1 MPSGLLQVVIVY
13 NKSNVFGLS
22 KDAALL
28 AEALPAIARLGEGQR
43 IGHVKVVDCRE
54 QPTPCDICIHLEVP
68 YAVWFAWSRVNV
80 LVVNHEW
87 FEAEKWSGYMSHFDT
102 LVFRDRL
109 SADRCV
115 KATEACGNSVA
126 ATVIVPWIA
135 GPWKK
140 TVGGP
145 ASTAQAKPASTRHS
159 DGFVWFI
166 GGSPNKRAAAEA
178 ILPLWRDDYP
188 LLHVCSLEPLNVPE
202 KPNVKFQVGFLKQEA
217 RDMLARSRPGHI
229 CFSTAESFGYT
240 AAEAE
245 ELGVYSFLN
254 TLPCYVETFGDSPA
268 TGWLTTPTTEKGTAD
283 WAAADNLAAQLD
295 SLVAEFLRAPLAE
308 LRAQKQASAVARRA
322 GFEAGIKELIKV
334 CKDAIAV
341 RPPVPKH
348 MPPLLNHQDCPPIS
362 VITLVY
368 NRPKFVE
375 NALIN
380 LLSTDYPRDK
390 IEWVVVDDSDAD
402 QSASNRIVQFA
413 EKFAPG
419 VVTYIPLNKKRSIG
433 YKRNLACERAKHN
446 IFVVMDDDDHYPSTS
461 FRRRVAYLLKGKQA
475 AGCAVCTTIAM
486 YDLLKGTSAVNVP
499 PYGLSLGERCSEA
512 TLTFTRAFWLE
523 KGFPDISMAEGEGF
537 LSGRISQVVEMP
549 PQQIIVALNHRN
561 NVGGRKIPDTEPGCF
576 WGFPRPLLEF
586 LHGLVGIKVEAA

>member
-1 MPSGLLQVVIVY
+1 MPSGLLQVTIVY

-28 AEALPAIARLGEGQR
+28 AEALPAIARAGEGQR

-68 YAVWFAWSRVNV
+68 YGVWFSWARTNV

-87 FEAEKWSGYMSHFDT
+87 FLAEKWSGYMSQFDA
-102 LVFRDRL
+102 LVFRDSK
-109 SADRCV
+109 SAERCV
-115 KATEACGNSVA
+115 AATEACGNSVA
-126 ATVIVPWIA
+126 ASVVVPWIA

-140 TVGGP
+140 ILGAAGAV
-145 ASTAQAKPASTRHS
+145 KPASTRHS

-178 ILPLWRDDYP
+178 ILSLWRDDYP
-188 LLHVCSLEPLNVPE
+188 LLHVCTLEPLNVPE
-202 KPNVKFQVGFLKQEA
+202 RPNVKIQVGFLKQEA

-229 CFSTAESFGYT
+229 CFSRAESFGYT

-254 TLPCYVETFGDSPA
+254 TLPCYEETFGDSPA
-268 TGWLTTPTTEKGTAD
+268 TAWLKTPVDDKGTAD
-283 WAAADNLAAQLD
+283 FVGADNLAGQLD
-295 SLVAEFLRAPLAE
+295 TMIAEFLRAPLVE
-308 LRAQKQASAVARRA
+308 LRAEKQSRAAARRGA
-322 GFEAGIKELIKV
+322 FESGINELIKV
-334 CKDAIAV
+334 CKDALV
-341 RPPVPKH
+341 SRNPLPKH
-348 MPPLLNHQDCPPIS
+348 MPPLLNQQDCPPIS
-362 VITLVY
+362 IITLVH

-433 YKRNLACERAKHN
+433 YKRNLACERAKHGL
-446 IFVVMDDDDHYPSTS
+446 FVMMDDDDHYPSTS
-461 FRRRVAYLLKGKQA
+461 FRRRVAYLLKGKQS

-512 TLTFTRAFWLE
+512 TLTFTRAFWQAR
-523 KGFPDISMAEGEGF
+523 GFPDVSMAEGEGF
-537 LSGRISQVVEMP
+537 LSGRESQVVEMP
-549 PQQIIVALNHRN
+549 PQQLIVALNHRN